1 MNTEQ
6 ITKGYNPRDHLVK
19 ITGKDGRQKDYYPAA
34 WRLYELNLRYPNA
47 NFSSDIVHMD
57 IERDFVL
64 VKCRLYLGPDYALSE
79 KKTEA
84 MKQGRLST
92 TDKVETAA
100 KARCARDFGIST
112 ELALE
117 TDLDSEM
124 EPVEEGRMAPTWHT
138 SSAASNGHVDEVI
151 RERLNSLYE
160 RAKVL
165 KVCKTNN
172 GFVDHMRQLL
182 QLPALDIKT
191 ITSSQLDI
199 IEQDIVARERQTVRA
214 A

>member
-1 MNTEQ
+1 
-6 ITKGYNPRDHLVK
+6 
-19 ITGKDGRQKDYYPAA
+19 
-34 WRLYELNLRYPNA
+34 
-47 NFSSDIVHMD
+47 
-57 IERDFVL
+57 
-64 VKCRLYLGPDYALSE
+64 
-79 KKTEA
+79 
-84 MKQGRLST
+84 
-92 TDKVETAA
+92 
-100 KARCARDFGIST
+100 
-112 ELALE
+112 
-117 TDLDSEM
+117 
-124 EPVEEGRMAPTWHT
+124 MAPTWNT

-182 QLPALDIKT
+182 QLPALDVKT
-191 ITSSQLDI
+191 ITTSQLDI